1 MVVFNDLETTEK
13 VKIYDTK
20 YKTKTNPQ
28 NDKQIL
34 ADYRIGDI
42 FIPKLSTREGLNWMA
57 EDFVGAIINK
67 TEPISNYNIG
77 LQVVKILEAAQ
88 KSIMNHGKEVKI

>member
-1 MVVFNDLETTEK
+1 
-13 VKIYDTK
+13 
-20 YKTKTNPQ
+20 
-28 NDKQIL
+28 
-34 ADYRIGDI
+34 
-42 FIPKLSTREGLNWMA
+42 MA